1 MEKIKGK
8 YYIKIDANYAFALP
22 GDYTCH
28 FQFWTNKITYEDD
41 NSITFN
47 PIKTSDSND
56 WPITINIHI
65 SNCVIF
71 KMKEDE

>member
-8 YYIKIDANYAFALP
+8 YYIRLHVDYGFCLP
-22 GDYTCH
+22 GETGSRTRL
-28 FQFWTNKITYEDD
+28 WTDAIRYEDD
-41 NSITFN
+41 GSITFE
-47 PIKTSDSND
+47 PINTGSEDE

-71 KMKEDE
+71 KMKNN